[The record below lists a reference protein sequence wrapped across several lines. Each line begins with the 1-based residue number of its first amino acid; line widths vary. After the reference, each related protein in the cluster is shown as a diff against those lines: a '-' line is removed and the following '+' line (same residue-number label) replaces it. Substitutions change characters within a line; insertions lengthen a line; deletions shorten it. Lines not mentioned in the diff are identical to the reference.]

1 MIGPGMVEYLGW
13 AATAVFVSS
22 YFTSRPETMRAV
34 QVAGAL
40 IWMVYGAAIGATPV
54 IVANALVCT
63 AAAWTMLKARAE
75 PTGG

>member
-1 MIGPGMVEYLGW
+1 MAEYLGW

-22 YFTSRPETMRAV
+22 YFMSRPETMRGV

-54 IVANALVCT
+54 IVANVLVCA
-63 AAAWTMLKARAE
+63 AAAWTMWRARAK